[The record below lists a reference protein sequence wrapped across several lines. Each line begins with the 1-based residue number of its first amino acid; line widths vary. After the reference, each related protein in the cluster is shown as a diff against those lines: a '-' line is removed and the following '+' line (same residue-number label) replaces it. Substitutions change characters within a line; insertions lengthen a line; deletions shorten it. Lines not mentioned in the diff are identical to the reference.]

1 MSLVKNLE
9 LHHQHDHF
17 YYYYDYHPVFLSWFF
32 VLLDGQCDCQAPM
45 RQRPQAGQKDCI
57 GVILGL
63 YRDNTPI
70 MENQMEKK
78 MENEMETGI
87 IMDSTEKKGI

>member
-1 MSLVKNLE
+1 METTIMGYVGI
-9 LHHQHDHF
+9 
-17 YYYYDYHPVFLSWFF
+17 V
-32 VLLDGQCDCQAPM
+32 
-45 RQRPQAGQKDCI
+45 

-63 YRDNTPI
+63 YWHNGKSNGNYYSIAPI

-87 IMDSTEKKGI
+87 I